1 MSLGAAMASVNV
13 TINGRNYRMACEDG
27 EEPHLMELAR
37 DLDERI
43 ARLRSS
49 FGEIGDMRLTVMA
62 ALMIADE
69 LSESAKQM
77 RTLDGELARVRDLGE
92 VAGDRVE
99 ATENAVSAALNT
111 AADRIERLARALNQA
126 RAPTGSVPL
135 G

>member
-1 MSLGAAMASVNV
+1 MASVNV

-43 ARLRSS
+43 ARLRGS

-62 ALMIADE
+62 ALMISDE
-69 LSESAKQM
+69 LTEAAKQM
-77 RTLDGELARVRDLGE
+77 RTLDDELARVRDMGE

-99 ATENAVSAALNT
+99 ATENAVSAALNS
-111 AADRIERLARALNQA
+111 AADRIERLARALNQT
-126 RAPTGSVPL
+126 RGPTGAVPV

>member
-1 MSLGAAMASVNV
+1 MASVNV

-62 ALMIADE
+62 ALMISDE
-69 LSESAKQM
+69 LTEAAKQM
-77 RTLDGELARVRDLGE
+77 RTLDDELARVRDMGE

-99 ATENAVSAALNT
+99 ATENAVSAALNS
-111 AADRIERLARALNQA
+111 AADRIERLARALNQTRGPSGA
-126 RAPTGSVPL
+126 VPI

>member
-1 MSLGAAMASVNV
+1 MASVNV

-62 ALMIADE
+62 ALMISDE
-69 LSESAKQM
+69 LTESAKQL
-77 RTLDGELARVRDLGE
+77 RTLDGELARVRDMGE

-99 ATENAVSAALNT
+99 ATENAVSAALNS
-111 AADRIERLARALNQA
+111 AADRIERLARALNQTRGPSGA
-126 RAPTGSVPL
+126 VPI

>member
-1 MSLGAAMASVNV
+1 MASVNV

-43 ARLRSS
+43 AQLRSS

-62 ALMIADE
+62 ALMISDE
-69 LSESAKQM
+69 LTEAAKQM
-77 RTLDGELARVRDLGE
+77 RTLDGELARVRDMGE

-99 ATENAVSAALNT
+99 ATENAVSAALNS
-111 AADRIERLARALNQA
+111 AADRIEQLAKALNQT
-126 RAPTGSVPL
+126 RGPTGAVPI

>member
-1 MSLGAAMASVNV
+1 MASVNV

-62 ALMIADE
+62 ALMISDE
-69 LSESAKQM
+69 LTEAAKQM
-77 RTLDGELARVRDLGE
+77 RTLDDELARVRDMGE

-99 ATENAVSAALNT
+99 ATENAVSAALNA
-111 AADRIERLARALNQA
+111 AADRIERLARALNQT
-126 RAPTGSVPL
+126 RGPTGAVPI

>member
-1 MSLGAAMASVNV
+1 MASVNV

-43 ARLRSS
+43 AGLRSN

-62 ALMIADE
+62 ALMISDE
-69 LSESAKQM
+69 LTEAAKQM
-77 RTLDGELARVRDLGE
+77 RTLDNELARVRDMGT

-99 ATENAVSAALNT
+99 ATENAVSAALNS
-111 AADRIERLARALNQA
+111 AADRIERLARVLNQT
-126 RAPTGSVPL
+126 RGPTGAVPV

>member
-1 MSLGAAMASVNV
+1 MASVNV

-62 ALMIADE
+62 ALMISDE
-69 LSESAKQM
+69 LTESAKQL
-77 RTLDGELARVRDLGE
+77 RTLDGELARVRDMGE

-99 ATENAVSAALNT
+99 ATENAVSAALNS
-111 AADRIERLARALNQA
+111 AADRIERLARALNQT
-126 RAPTGSVPL
+126 RGPTGAVPI

>member
-1 MSLGAAMASVNV
+1 MASVNV

-37 DLDERI
+37 DLDDRI
-43 ARLRSS
+43 AKLRAS

-62 ALMIADE
+62 ALMISDE
-69 LSESAKQM
+69 LTEAAKQM
-77 RTLDGELARVRDLGE
+77 RTLDDELARVRDMGE

-99 ATENAVSAALNT
+99 ATENAVSAALNA
-111 AADRIERLARALNQA
+111 AADRIERLAKALNQT
-126 RAPTGSVPL
+126 RGPTGAVPV

>member
-1 MSLGAAMASVNV
+1 MASVNV

-62 ALMIADE
+62 ALMISDE
-69 LSESAKQM
+69 LTEAAKQM
-77 RTLDGELARVRDLGE
+77 RTLDDELARVRDMGE

-99 ATENAVSAALNT
+99 ATENAVSAALNA
-111 AADRIERLARALNQA
+111 AADRIERLTRALNQT
-126 RAPTGSVPL
+126 RGPTGAVPI

>member
-1 MSLGAAMASVNV
+1 MASVNV

-43 ARLRSS
+43 ANLRSS

-62 ALMIADE
+62 ALMISDE
-69 LSESAKQM
+69 LTESAKQL
-77 RTLDGELARVRDLGE
+77 RTLDGELERVRDMGE

-111 AADRIERLARALNQA
+111 AADRIERLAKALNQTRGPSGA
-126 RAPTGSVPL
+126 VPI

>member
-1 MSLGAAMASVNV
+1 MASVNV

-43 ARLRSS
+43 ARLRTS

-62 ALMIADE
+62 ALMISDE
-69 LSESAKQM
+69 LTESAKQLRM
-77 RTLDGELARVRDLGE
+77 LDGELARVRDMGE

-111 AADRIERLARALNQA
+111 AADRIERLAKALNQTRGPSGA
-126 RAPTGSVPL
+126 VPI